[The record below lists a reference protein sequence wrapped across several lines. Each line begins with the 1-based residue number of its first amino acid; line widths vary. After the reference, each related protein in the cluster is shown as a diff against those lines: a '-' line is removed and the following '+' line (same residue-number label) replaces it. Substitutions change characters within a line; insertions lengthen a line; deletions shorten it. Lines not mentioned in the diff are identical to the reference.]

1 MRPRLHPYH
10 RIAQWLVSTM
20 KRPRE
25 ILANLVDLLTQT
37 YEEWRDDRVVRLGA
51 ALAYYTLF
59 AVVPFIAISVA
70 VAGLIF
76 STAEV
81 QSFLMERL
89 EGFVQG
95 DVEALAAGLTET
107 LEGSVRGVGIVG
119 MVTLLFAASVLVGA
133 LQDVLNVIWHR
144 PVRAGFTNT
153 IRERALAFA
162 VVLLTVAV
170 FIAGLLVET
179 LLGLAEA
186 LVPGNVAVL
195 DSFAGLITS
204 LSSWGLGALAVA
216 LVFRLLPYAEVPWR
230 HAFIGGFVASVLMVV
245 GSSLF
250 GWYLSRYGTASA
262 SGVAGAVALFLV
274 WVFYLAQI
282 LLASSELTKVLGMRS
297 NGPGEPTREKLS

>member
-1 MRPRLHPYH
+1 
-10 RIAQWLVSTM
+10 M
-20 KRPRE
+20 KRARE
-25 ILANLVDLLTQT
+25 IFANLVNLLTET

-51 ALAYYTLF
+51 ALAYYALF
-59 AVVPFIAISVA
+59 AIVPFIAISVA

-76 STAEV
+76 STEEV

-89 EGFVQG
+89 DGFVQG
-95 DVEALAAGLTET
+95 DVEALAADLTET
-107 LEGSVRGVGIVG
+107 LKGSVRGMGVLGA
-119 MVTLLFAASVLVGA
+119 VTLLFAASVLVGA

-153 IRERALAFA
+153 IRERALAFS

-170 FIAGLLVET
+170 VIAGLLVET

-204 LSSWGLGALAVA
+204 LSSWALGGLAVA

-230 HAFIGGFVASVLMVV
+230 HAFIGGFVAAVLMVV

-250 GWYLSRYGTASA
+250 GWYLSRYGTSSA

-274 WVFYLAQI
+274 WVYYLAQI
-282 LLASSELTKVLGMRS
+282 LLTSSELTKVLGMRS
-297 NGPGEPTREKLS
+297 NGSASQPAKS